1 MDVSA
6 LNSATYGINQSIGLM
21 NRTAQNVANGSNDL
35 ATDAVNQIVAKDS
48 LTANSAV
55 FSTYDEMM
63 QELVHLADQRRAQ
76 M

>member
-6 LNSATYGINQSIGLM
+6 LGSATYGINQSINLM
-21 NRTAQNVANGSNDL
+21 NRTANDVANGSGDL
-35 ATDAVNQIVAKDS
+35 ATSAVNQIVAKDS

>member
-6 LNSATYGINQSIGLM
+6 LGSATYGINQSINLM
-21 NRTAQNVANGSNDL
+21 NRTANEVANGSGDL
-35 ATDAVNQIVAKDS
+35 ATHAVNQIVAKDS